1 MMTMLVNSV
10 NLTAGYDKATAG
22 NEHSKSH
29 TLDSIFL
36 FLQKLKKWVVLK
48 IYLPEEKLYNVGLEL
63 NKKKSID
70 DGTGCDCRFFIP
82 QLSCNNTDTILDK
95 GGVTKNII
103 IWHRLLEGDFV
114 EVSPWLV
121 GMVRPMGSQYL
132 NAHNKP
138 MSDVLSCNTNIQI
151 GGRCQVFYST
161 LYVSKNNQKED
172 VEK

>member
-1 MMTMLVNSV
+1 MCVTVCV
-10 NLTAGYDKATAG
+10 HGEGVQCVCT
-22 NEHSKSH
+22 
-29 TLDSIFL
+29 FL
-36 FLQKLKKWVVLK
+36 FSQKLKKWVVLK
-48 IYLPEEKLYNVGLEL
+48 IYLPEEKLYNIGLEL

-161 LYVSKNNQKED
+161 LYVSKNNQKKTRRNSTNSTTLSTCVFCE
-172 VEK
+172 